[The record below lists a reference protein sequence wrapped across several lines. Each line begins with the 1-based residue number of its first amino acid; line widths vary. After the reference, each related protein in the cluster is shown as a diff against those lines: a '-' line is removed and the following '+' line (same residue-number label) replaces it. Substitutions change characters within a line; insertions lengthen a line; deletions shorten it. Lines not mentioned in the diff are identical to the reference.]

1 MKRIFIFTILLLVAL
16 AGLSFALINAEM
28 VTLNYYFDSLQAP
41 LSLVMVIS
49 LALGAIMGVMASL
62 WVVIGLK
69 RELAKMRKAKK
80 VTEEEIANLRSL
92 PMRDTQ

>member
-1 MKRIFIFTILLLVAL
+1 
-16 AGLSFALINAEM
+16 
-28 VTLNYYFDSLQAP
+28 
-41 LSLVMVIS
+41 MVIS

>member
-1 MKRIFIFTILLLVAL
+1 MKRIVIFTILLLVAL
-16 AGLSFALINAEM
+16 VGLSFALINAET

-41 LSLVMVIS
+41 LSLVMVIA

-69 RELAKMRKAKK
+69 RELAKMRKAAK
-80 VTEEEIANLRSL
+80 VSEKEIANLRSL
-92 PMRDTQ
+92 PMKDTH